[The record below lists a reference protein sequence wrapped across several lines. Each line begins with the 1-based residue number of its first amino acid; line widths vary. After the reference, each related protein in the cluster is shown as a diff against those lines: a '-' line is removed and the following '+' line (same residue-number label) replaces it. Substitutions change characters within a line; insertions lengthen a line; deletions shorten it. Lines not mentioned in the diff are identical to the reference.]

1 MAFLTQGSM
10 DLGADTYPEIL
21 PKRFALKFDKP
32 TIIMEYLIPSTGK
45 LYHHNMRIKN
55 SDLKNSAESIYARLR
70 KKHSTYLDP
79 TKISEQQVIDLIH
92 MLQKAFDSEEIIL

>member
-1 MAFLTQGSM
+1 M

-45 LYHHNMRIKN
+45 LYHHKMRIN
-55 SDLKNSAESIYARLR
+55 PSELKLPADSIYSRLR

-79 TKISEQQVIDLIH
+79 TKISEQQVISLIH
-92 MLQKAFDSEEIIL
+92 MLQKSLDSEEIIL